1 MIQILTVHLLSSY
14 WLANF
19 RGYGPLTLGASA
31 LGTALEGF
39 LCGILAFLYPSTLNT
54 KSNLENQ
61 LKEGSGKA
69 PFAGFK
75 RTLWFSAVWLFFE
88 WNKSNGFLGYP
99 WGTLFSAAYRWRI
112 IAQLASVTG
121 VWGITFIFALFSSLV
136 GEGFLLIHKNIHF
149 QNAKALISNY
159 RQLAYF
165 TFTIFALVF
174 VYGILAYIMPQQ
186 ETKSIKAIMVQQNID
201 PWEAEESEAIKKSMD
216 LTRAELDKL
225 DEDENVD
232 LIIWSEGVLGR
243 SFPNS
248 ASYYSTHPE
257 EESLSD
263 FIASTNTPFI
273 IGGRTSVNN
282 LKRHYTNTALLFD
295 SSGKFSAFYSKI
307 HLVPFAEGLPYQN
320 NPTISALLKKLIPF
334 SFYRSGNQFVLYQ
347 IPIKKMQDFSTP
359 LEYRNDLYK
368 TITLSKNGR
377 ASSDDIRYFS
387 ENKAVNP
394 DSYLSFTTPICFED
408 SFNDV
413 CRPLWKMG
421 SEVFINITNDSW
433 SKTDVAEYQHFIIA
447 SYRAIEYRTTL
458 VRTCNSGYS
467 VVVDPKGRIVKDMKV
482 FEDAAMCTDIPIYE
496 RKNTIFSKC
505 GDWFAYLIFICMAI
519 YALYFFIK
527 NFPWPEKRIYRFIT
541 IDFHVHKIFM
551 EEHEKLK
558 EENLLENDKT
568 ELDEENL
575 LKAEKQP
582 VKEKG
587 LSKKKTSS
595 VKKDALS
602 KAGASS
608 TKKAPAKKTATSTKK
623 ADSVKEK
630 TTSTKKTPSPKEK
643 ATSTKKATSPKEK
656 AASTK
661 KATPPK
667 EKATST
673 KKATSPKEKAA
684 STKKATSVK
693 EKAAST
699 KKAPPPKGKAAST
712 KAKK

>member
-1 MIQILTVHLLSSY
+1 MIQIFTVHMISSY
-14 WLANF
+14 WLANY

-31 LGTALEGF
+31 FGTALEGF
-39 LCGILAFLYPSTLNT
+39 LCGIAAFLYPSTLNT

-61 LKEGSGKA
+61 LKEGCGKA

-75 RTLWFSAVWLFFE
+75 RALWFSAVWLFFE

-136 GEGFLLIHKNIHF
+136 GEGFLLIYKNTCV

-174 VYGILAYIMPQQ
+174 VYGIFAYIMPQQ
-186 ETKSIKAIMVQQNID
+186 KTKSIKAIMVQQNID

-232 LIIWSEGVLGR
+232 LIIWSEGVLAR
-243 SFPNS
+243 AFPNS

-273 IGGRTSVNN
+273 IGARTSVNN
-282 LKRHYTNTALLFD
+282 LKRHYTNTAVLFD
-295 SSGKFSAFYSKI
+295 ASGKFSAFYSKI

-320 NPTISALLKKLIPF
+320 NPTISALFKKLIPF
-334 SFYRSGNQFVLYQ
+334 SFYRSGNQYVLYQ
-347 IPIKKMQDFSTP
+347 IPIKNMQDFPTP

-368 TITLSKNGR
+368 TITLSENGR

-387 ENKAVNP
+387 ENQAVNP

-413 CRPLWKMG
+413 CRPLWEMG

-433 SKTDVAEYQHFIIA
+433 SKTDIAEYQHFINA

-467 VVVDPKGRIVKDMKV
+467 VVVDPKGRVIKDMKV
-482 FEDAAMCTDIPIYE
+482 FEDAAMYTEIPVYE

-505 GDWFAYLIFICMAI
+505 GDWFAYLVFICMAI
-519 YALYFFIK
+519 YALYFFVK

-551 EEHEKLK
+551 EENEKQK
-558 EENLLENDKT
+558 EENLLENDKAEVNDKEKSKRKISSVEKDTLSKT
-568 ELDEENL
+568 EASLTKKPSAK
-575 LKAEKQP
+575 KAVASVNKAAS
-582 VKEKG
+582 VKEKA
-587 LSKKKTSS
+587 SSTKKATST
-595 VKKDALS
+595 KEN
-602 KAGASS
+602 ASS
-608 TKKAPAKKTATSTKK
+608 TKKAP
-623 ADSVKEK
+623 SVKEK
-630 TTSTKKTPSPKEK
+630 VSSV
-643 ATSTKKATSPKEK
+643 
-656 AASTK
+656 
-661 KATPPK
+661 
-667 EKATST
+667 
-673 KKATSPKEKAA
+673 
-684 STKKATSVK
+684 KKATSVK
-693 EKAAST
+693 EKVSST
-699 KKAPPPKGKAAST
+699 KKATST
-712 KAKK
+712 KTKK